1 MATERHK
8 KSPKKYINPL
18 SCVFY
23 TFLWINVFGFWG
35 CAAEMKKPIRL
46 CPGKKSAAEAL
57 ALLGQQAE
65 SIVPMKAA
73 GQCLFQYYDENKKLK
88 KENFPLKLWA
98 NPPSEIYLQGDLAF
112 DPKGI
117 VLGSNEDEFWLAMKP
132 KEISSYCW
140 GRWSTGPC
148 LDNMMIG
155 PQILLEA
162 LGIVRVGPQENWL
175 LLNEEGFDVLVNRQG
190 TTESRRIYIDNCD
203 YMVRRIE
210 YFDAGQPAAVAEL
223 AEYKEVIKGF
233 FVPSV
238 IKIVNLSE
246 DNNEDAVSISLSL
259 KSIKPA
265 SFTDRQRKR
274 LFTRPQPRGFKYIY
288 KIVESDMIEQSQ

>member
-1 MATERHK
+1 MATERHR
-8 KSPKKYINPL
+8 KSPKEYIEPL
-18 SCVFY
+18 FCVFY
-23 TFLWINVFGFWG
+23 TFLWLNVFGFAG
-35 CAAEMKKPIRL
+35 CAAEMKKPTHL
-46 CPGKKSAAEAL
+46 CPGKKSAAESL
-57 ALLGQQAE
+57 ALLEQRAE
-65 SIVPMKAA
+65 NIVPLKAT
-73 GQCLFQYYDENKKLK
+73 GQCLLQYYDEDKKLK
-88 KENFPLKLWA
+88 KENFPVKLWA

-132 KEISSYCW
+132 KEISGYWW
-140 GRWSTGPC
+140 GRWSAGHY

-175 LLNEEGFDVLVNRQG
+175 LLNEGGFDVLVKRQG
-190 TTESRRIYIDNCD
+190 TAENKRIDIYNCD
-203 YMVRRIE
+203 YLIRRIE

-246 DNNEDAVSISLSL
+246 DNGEDLVSISLNL
-259 KSIKPA
+259 GSIKPA
-265 SFTDRQRKR
+265 SFTEKQRKR
-274 LFTRPQPRGFKYIY
+274 LFTRPEPKGFKHIY
-288 KIVESDMIEQSQ
+288 KIFESDMIEQSQ